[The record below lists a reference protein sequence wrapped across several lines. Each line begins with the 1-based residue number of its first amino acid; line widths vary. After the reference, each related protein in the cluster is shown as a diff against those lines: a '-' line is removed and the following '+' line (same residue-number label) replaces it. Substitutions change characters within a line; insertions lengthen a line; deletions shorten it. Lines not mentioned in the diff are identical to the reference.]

1 MTKRIVALPLVTL
14 LILALGFTSV
24 YARTSS
30 GDEVKP
36 VENTATEDTA
46 KKQVNEKLRTDILK
60 LVADAKAGKVAPAPR
75 PQIQPRNSNSLS
87 KGTKIA
93 IAVGV
98 AVAIVA
104 IIVVVKADKGPSG
117 PIGIF

>member
-1 MTKRIVALPLVTL
+1 MIKRIAS
-14 LILALGFTSV
+14 LALGALLISTFCGTST
-24 YARTSS
+24 YARVSS

-36 VENTATEDTA
+36 AENTATLPDA
-46 KKQVNEKLRTDILK
+46 NKQVNEKLRTDMLK
-60 LVADAKAGKVAPAPR
+60 LVADAKAGRLAPAPR
-75 PQIQPRNSNSLS
+75 RQIQPKNSNNLS

-98 AVAIVA
+98 AVAIIA

-117 PIGIF
+117 PIAIF

>member
-1 MTKRIVALPLVTL
+1 MIKRIASLTLVTL
-14 LILALGFTSV
+14 LVLTLCGTSAN
-24 YARTSS
+24 ARPSS
-30 GDEVKP
+30 GYEVQP
-36 VENTATEDTA
+36 AENTATSDGA
-46 KKQVNEKLRTDILK
+46 NKQVNEKLRTAILK

-98 AVAIVA
+98 VIAVVA
-104 IIVVVKADKGPSG
+104 IIVIAKADKGPSG
-117 PIGIF
+117 PIAVF